1 MVRRSGPALSRSIPA
16 LQDAEADEETSP
28 AVRCVIAS
36 SVKLNKDG
44 DNGEERD
51 SSPILPST
59 QELSGV
65 DYEGDV
71 LPSSQVEED
80 PRASTSYD
88 LIPKEKNA
96 NINQEANVAGVIS
109 DDKEH
114 FAVPSSEPRSRT
126 SPAVE
131 DNGEESNI
139 RRGRRSRR
147 LTSKMLES
155 LASSKETKRIST
167 LDAGSN
173 VEVKKGRK
181 A

>member
-71 LPSSQVEED
+71 LPSSQVKED

-173 VEVKKGRK
+173 VEVKKVRK